1 MSTPHSNP
9 NPFNDF
15 HPVATETIMLTDTST
30 RWAQAVCRDIEDA
43 DDQWQSFLKA
53 LAIAGFEQ
61 WLSQG
66 STQLPITYAHI
77 ILGTGVDIQVG
88 DFQLCILPMGTL
100 KDDRVTIPATAV
112 TAKNPAHLYVLVE
125 VHEEVEQ
132 VRVSTSLRHDQL
144 KAYIKQHAQYEAEE
158 YSIPISQF
166 TVSPEKLLWC
176 VSCLEPEAI
185 TESEIALPDGKEDIT
200 TQLNETIT
208 KVVNTGKW
216 IQGQL
221 DTVAKELAWQFI
233 PSSYLSYEF
242 RDSGDTENPLEK
254 VPSIIDELR
263 DRNVDISADAV
274 GACQSIVIGDV
285 VCYFYTFIWELKE
298 TEEWNSLFVLLGSG
312 ENRFLPVGIEL
323 QVSDQAS
330 VLSTSKVHPD
340 EMTTFLYTQTIGNL
354 DEQFTVEISFP
365 NEKSIVLPPFG
376 FEPQE

>member
-66 STQLPITYAHI
+66 SIQLPITYAHTT
-77 ILGTGVDIQVG
+77 LGTGTNIQVG
-88 DFQLCILPMGTL
+88 DFQLCILPIGTL
-100 KDDRVTIPATAV
+100 KDDQVNIPATVV
-112 TAKNPAHLYVLVE
+112 TAKNSAHLYVLVE

-166 TVSPEKLLWC
+166 TVSPEKLLWY

-242 RDSGDTENPLEK
+242 RDSGDAENSLEK

-263 DRNVDISADAV
+263 DRNVDISANAV
-274 GACQSIVIGDV
+274 GACQPVVMGDV

-312 ENRFLPVGIEL
+312 ESGFLPVGIEL

-330 VLSTSKVHPD
+330 VLSTSQVYPD

-376 FEPQE
+376 FDK